1 MFLGFTKDYYFK
13 INKSF
18 DVFGAIFREV
28 NTNYVLEIDPEI
40 LIKGA
45 IQGMLATLDPYTEFY
60 DIEDMEDL
68 DLLTSGTYT
77 GFGISIS
84 NIDSML
90 TITQVRDGYSA
101 SEQGIRIGDRIC
113 YVDDEYVLYRNY
125 ADIKDVIKGTSGS
138 KSTFKIVRD
147 NNPDTLEFE
156 LTRKQISLENI
167 TYFDL
172 IDSTTGY
179 IKLDRFNKTAA
190 QDFRFALND
199 LRRRSKLQSLI
210 IDLRDNPGGLLEPA
224 VQICEMFLPSG
235 SVIVST
241 RGRNNEELYTY
252 QSMSQPIEPDLPLVV
267 MINENSASASEI
279 IAGAMQDYDRAVI
292 VGRRSYGKGLVQT
305 ILPLPYKSSLKI
317 TTAKYYTPSGRCIQR
332 IKFGE
337 KYQENSKVSDSP
349 DSTVFFTENGR
360 KVFESTGINPDT
372 SALQH
377 TYSEIIGDL
386 YTGFRFFKYAN
397 RYTSRLHKLPDNF
410 SIDDKIFNDFVKY
423 LEENEYAFK
432 SESDVILDRIKDLA
446 KESGYSANFDKSVI
460 ALRKSLESEEKNIL
474 VKNKE
479 DILKYLDFEI
489 RSRFISEREMFSRL
503 MTIDNDLKLSKSIL
517 KTKEYKRILTAEN
530 IGE

>member
-1 MFLGFTKDYYFK
+1 L
-13 INKSF
+13 
-18 DVFGAIFREV
+18 VV
-28 NTNYVLEIDPEI
+28 
-40 LIKGA
+40 
-45 IQGMLATLDPYTEFY
+45 
-60 DIEDMEDL
+60 
-68 DLLTSGTYT
+68 
-77 GFGISIS
+77 
-84 NIDSML
+84 
-90 TITQVRDGYSA
+90 
-101 SEQGIRIGDRIC
+101 
-113 YVDDEYVLYRNY
+113 
-125 ADIKDVIKGTSGS
+125 
-138 KSTFKIVRD
+138 
-147 NNPDTLEFE
+147 E

-179 IKLDRFNKTAA
+179 IKLDRFNKSAA

-199 LRRRSKLQSLI
+199 LRRRSKLESLI

-252 QSMSQPIEPDLPLVV
+252 NSMSQPIEPDLPLVV

-305 ILPLPYKSSLKI
+305 ILPLPYKSNLKI

-337 KYQENSKVSDSP
+337 KYQEKSKVSDSP
-349 DSTVFFTENGR
+349 DSTVFYTENGR

-372 SALQH
+372 SAEQRI
-377 TYSEIIGDL
+377 YSEVIGDL
-386 YTGFRFFKYAN
+386 YTGFRFFKFAN
-397 RYTSRLHKLPDNF
+397 KYSSGLEKLPDNF
-410 SIDDKIFNDFVKY
+410 KNDDKLFNDFVKY
-423 LEENEYAFK
+423 LDENDYSFK
-432 SESDVILDRIKDLA
+432 SESDAILDRIKELA
-446 KESGYSANFDKSVI
+446 KESGYSANFDKSVV

-489 RSRFISEREMFSRL
+489 RSRFISEREMFTRL
-503 MTIDNDLKLSKSIL
+503 MTIDNDLKLAKNIL
-517 KTKEYKRILTAEN
+517 KTNEYKRILTAEN